1 MEQRAWSR
9 ERNAKGFFI
18 TGTDTGVGKTVITA
32 ALIKAIGLLGLKAC
46 GMKPIETGCTKSEFR
61 VQSSEF
67 EVTDKFINND
77 LSKLSIC
84 HAGLDP
90 ASSSSLDSR
99 FRGNDNECGFIDKPF
114 DKRTELLPADGMF
127 LKKMAGIDDSID
139 LITPIR
145 FESPLAPLPASEIEG
160 REIDLNK
167 IRAAYSELSKK
178 YDAVITEGI
187 GGLLVPIKRDY
198 FVLDLAR
205 DFGLPIIVVSRP
217 GLGTLNHTLLT
228 VNYAIKEG
236 LDVAGIIINYSQPPE
251 GTLAEGTNPEI
262 IKQISP
268 VPLIGIFPY
277 LKDLKSSTIEKAV
290 VKNLDI
296 EIIKKYL

>member
-1 MEQRAWSR
+1 MP
-9 ERNAKGFFI
+9 KGFFV

-46 GMKPIETGCTKSEFR
+46 GMKPIETGCLTEIRDQRSEIR
-61 VQSSEF
+61 
-67 EVTDKFINND
+67 DKN
-77 LSKLSIC
+77 KLLIP
-84 HAGLDP
+84 L
-90 ASSSSLDSR
+90 
-99 FRGNDNECGFIDKPF
+99 
-114 DKRTELLPADGMF
+114 DGMF
-127 LKKMAGIDDSID
+127 LKKMADMDDSID
-139 LITPIR
+139 LVTPIR
-145 FESPLAPLPASEIEG
+145 FESPLSPLTASEIEG
-160 REIDLNK
+160 TSVDLEK
-167 IRAAYSELSKK
+167 IQKAYDDLSRN
-178 YDAVITEGI
+178 YDVIIVEGI

-251 GTLAEGTNPEI
+251 GTLAENTNPEV

-277 LKDLKSSTIEKAV
+277 LKDFKSSTIEKAV

-296 EIIKKYL
+296 EILKKYL